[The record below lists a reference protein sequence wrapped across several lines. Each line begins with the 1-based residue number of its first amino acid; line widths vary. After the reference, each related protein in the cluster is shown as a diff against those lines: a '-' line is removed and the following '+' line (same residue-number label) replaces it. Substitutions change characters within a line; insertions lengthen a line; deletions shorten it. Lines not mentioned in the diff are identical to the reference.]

1 VEEDKQKKNKTK
13 KDWARAR
20 DAQCSQFA
28 NHQSLGMI
36 FSLFLSLLS
45 VLSVSS
51 AHFYISSISLL
62 YLISISLFLSPFS
75 SSP

>member
-36 FSLFLSLLS
+36 FSLSLPLLS
-45 VLSVSS
+45 VLPVSS
-51 AHFYISSISLL
+51 AHFYISSISIL
-62 YLISISLFLSPFS
+62 YFFISLSFLFP
-75 SSP
+75 